1 MNFSQTGKT
10 CEISTPGHA
19 VDKDPPANVIDMGF
33 MPGPGRSHTLWINE
47 VCAPHLLS
55 LSAATA
61 EAHTPGACALQQV
74 IAMRSLRTHK
84 EQPLLTAAGESPCAA
99 TKIQHRQKLVQKM
112 HRIPP
117 PDSEAPCAWWRQMHR
132 WRFPPFTL

>member
-33 MPGPGRSHTLWINE
+33 MPGPGRSHKLWINE

-61 EAHTPGACALQQV
+61 EAHVPRAGAPREATTV
-74 IAMRSLRTHK
+74 RSMYSAVKSR
-84 EQPLLTAAGESPCAA
+84 PCS
-99 TKIQHRQKLVQKM
+99 TRELVQSNEDTVRPEIDK
-112 HRIPP
+112 
-117 PDSEAPCAWWRQMHR
+117 
-132 WRFPPFTL
+132 T